1 MNRIK
6 GMWHQ
11 LAAVAVLLTALF
23 PVMAAERGMPED
35 VGGVPEEKEFIED
48 ELKLPAPPDA
58 AGLIEF
64 RPRGS
69 SKNRFYVDEGSLS
82 LGADRVIR
90 YALVIKS
97 PSGVA
102 NVSYEGM
109 RCKTAEYK
117 VYAFGIRDGQWVKAQ
132 APKWQ
137 PTGGTRSNFH
147 YSLWV
152 DYLCDSEAVGGRHA
166 ADLVARFKGDPLNN
180 FELKQR

>member
-1 MNRIK
+1 MK
-6 GMWHQ
+6 AVHGLLFLSLLLGSG
-11 LAAVAVLLTALF
+11 LAIG
-23 PVMAAERGMPED
+23 AERGMPD
-35 VGGVPEEKEFIED
+35 DIGGIPEEKEFSED
-48 ELKLPAPPDA
+48 KLKLPAPPGE

-64 RPRGS
+64 RPRGN
-69 SKNRFYVDEGSLS
+69 SKNRFYVDGDSLS

-109 RCKTAEYK
+109 RCKTGEYK
-117 VYAFGIRDGQWVKAQ
+117 VYAFGTRDGQWVTSQ

-137 PTGGTRSNFH
+137 PTGGTSSNFH

-152 DYLCDSEAVGGRHA
+152 DYLCDSEAVGGRDA
-166 ADLVARFKGDPLNN
+166 KDLVARLKGDPLNN
-180 FELKQR
+180 FDLKER